1 MEKSYLKR
9 KPTKYLCP
17 ICGDW
22 HPWNGGTLESLDAHE
37 ERCINTPEGQNTGR
51 YLITYEPRKEEF
63 KIKLFGRCDITKR
76 YFGYDDFIPVDDLE
90 EENSSNNRFVFE
102 MEFEAEKPAGPD
114 VCSNRCVCREKGVC
128 YFFRNYRKFDC
139 ESISVPI
146 GFEFEGDEVHKSVEE
161 TTTGAQTLKDTE
173 NEPKKIR
180 EAISMENKVST
191 VWKQLYEHSPKE
203 NVEIAGSYLNKYKPA
218 LKWAVPVVSIYA
230 AYRILN
236 SKDSDLTVDNV
247 GDVCK
252 SKLGFD
258 MDSLKDKKALN
269 KLLHLGRPIVLAYGA
284 IKLSSAIFADKNPK
298 ELSPEDVEEG
308 LEKLDDAKNKYCWIQ
323 PMTEKIL
330 PVALSVITV
339 YLMTRKPVWFEK
351 AKEKVMETVGS
362 VGDGLSTYGELA
374 KLFIADKFNID
385 LDDEEQKKKA
395 ICFTC
400 LALILVIGVL
410 LYGKKVLDKKKAED
424 DGNEPENKA
433 LKVFMGQVLVILKK
447 LAPSAFSVLA
457 TWAITKNFLDDEVID
472 AEFWETEDVEQPEGG
487 SPEKEDQEPEG
498 GSTEKGE
505 EPDKGETEESTD
517 VPKEPD
523 KGQEAGNDA
532 QKTKKPAPKRQSS
545 KKKPTQKTKNED
557 DQEEHTES

>member
-1 MEKSYLKR
+1 MDKSYLKR

-22 HPWNGGTLESLDAHE
+22 HPWNGGTLESLYKKHL
-37 ERCINTPEGQNTGR
+37 ERCINTPEGQNTGL
-51 YLITYEPRKEEF
+51 YYITYKPEKEEF
-63 KIKLFGRCDITKR
+63 EFEVLGRCGATSETGSYDNIPIS
-76 YFGYDDFIPVDDLE
+76 YFE
-90 EENSSNNRFVFE
+90 RENSSQDCVICDMSFFADE
-102 MEFEAEKPAGPD
+102 DIGPEY
-114 VCSNRCVCREKGVC
+114 CSKRCKARIEGIC
-128 YFFRNYRKFDC
+128 YFFNNYKEATNGEF
-139 ESISVPI
+139 SIPI
-146 GFEFEGDEVHKSVEE
+146 GFEFGEDAVYESVEE
-161 TTTGAQTLKDTE
+161 TTTDVQTLKDTE
-173 NEPKKIR
+173 NKPKNTM

-203 NVEIAGSYLNKYKPA
+203 NVEIVGNFLNKYKPA

-284 IKLSSAIFADKNPK
+284 IKLSSAIFSNKDPK
-298 ELSPEDVEEG
+298 ELSPDDVEEG
-308 LEKLDDAKNKYCWIQ
+308 LEKLDDAKNKYGWIQ

-351 AKEKVMETVGS
+351 AEEKVMETVGN
-362 VGDGLSTYGELA
+362 VGDSLSTYGELA

-400 LALILVIGVL
+400 LALIVVIGVL
-410 LYGKKVLDKKKAED
+410 LYGKKVLDKKKVED
-424 DGNEPENKA
+424 DDSEPENKA

-457 TWAITKNFLDDEVID
+457 TWAITKNLLDDDIID
-472 AEFWETEDVEQPEGG
+472 AEFWEAEEGEESEGG
-487 SPEKEDQEPEG
+487 SLEKEG
-498 GSTEKGE
+498 GSTEEGE
-505 EPDKGETEESTD
+505 NPDKDETVEATEGS
-517 VPKEPD
+517 KEPD
-523 KGQEAGNDA
+523 KEPSVGDGA
-532 QKTKKPAPKRQSS
+532 QKPKKATPKRQGGR
-545 KKKPTQKTKNED
+545 KKPTKKVETED
-557 DQEEHTES
+557 NQEEHTEP